1 MEQKAFA
8 PVLSRNVLVFTLS
21 FLVSLPFLKKNPQQK
36 QKKSF
41 PWSTCFYL
49 LEGLFAWCHSGTSAA
64 QMGCLVCRGFFFST
78 ICLEQPP
85 LQDHQAWWRAVDDPF
100 GSSSFD
106 MGLLSPDT
114 FPSTTATL
122 LIPSAPLKQGK
133 LPGGESI
140 IALAQSATF
149 NVRAQMENV
158 HSTTRTQWCTDL
170 LSHPPHFEKVGKE
183 FSAHPF
189 IVIINHP
196 EACWKIIY
204 CTCKW
209 LTTQK

>member
-1 MEQKAFA
+1 MK
-8 PVLSRNVLVFTLS
+8 
-21 FLVSLPFLKKNPQQK
+21 
-36 QKKSF
+36 F
-41 PWSTCFYL
+41 PWFTCFYL
-49 LEGLFAWCHSGTSAA
+49 PEGRYAWCHSGTSAA
-64 QMGCLVCRGFFFST
+64 QMGCLVVSFFLT
-78 ICLEQPP
+78 IRLEHPP
-85 LQDHQAWWRAVDDPF
+85 LQDHQAWWRAADDSF
-100 GSSSFD
+100 GSFSFD

-114 FPSTTATL
+114 FPSTSTSTTTTL

-140 IALAQSATF
+140 IALAQSTTF

-158 HSTTRTQWCTDL
+158 HSTTRKWWWTHL
-170 LSHPPHFEKVGKE
+170 LSHPLCFEKVGNE

>member
-1 MEQKAFA
+1 
-8 PVLSRNVLVFTLS
+8 
-21 FLVSLPFLKKNPQQK
+21 
-36 QKKSF
+36 
-41 PWSTCFYL
+41 
-49 LEGLFAWCHSGTSAA
+49 
-64 QMGCLVCRGFFFST
+64 MGCLVVSFFT
-78 ICLEQPP
+78 IRLEHPP

-106 MGLLSPDT
+106 MGLLSPDR
-114 FPSTTATL
+114 FPSTTSTL

-158 HSTTRTQWCTDL
+158 HSTTRKWWCTDL
-170 LSHPPHFEKVGKE
+170 LSHPLCFEKVGKE
-183 FSAHPF
+183 FSANPF
-189 IVIINHP
+189 IVVINHP

>member
-1 MEQKAFA
+1 MELKVFASVWSHKLPAFSFCS
-8 PVLSRNVLVFTLS
+8 LSG
-21 FLVSLPFLKKNPQQK
+21 KKR
-36 QKKSF
+36 F
-41 PWSTCFYL
+41 PWFMCSYL
-49 LEGLFAWCHSGTSAA
+49 LEGLCAWCHSGTSAA
-64 QMGCLVCRGFFFST
+64 QMGCLVHSLFFFLFFLT
-78 ICLEQPP
+78 IRPEQPP

-106 MGLLSPDT
+106 MGLLSPDIS
-114 FPSTTATL
+114 PTTTTL

-170 LSHPPHFEKVGKE
+170 LSHPPCFEKVGKE

-196 EACWKIIY
+196 GACWKIIY

>member
-1 MEQKAFA
+1 MELKVFA
-8 PVLSRNVLVFTLS
+8 SVWSHKLPS
-21 FLVSLPFLKKNPQQK
+21 FSFCSFWKK
-36 QKKSF
+36 KKRF
-41 PWSTCFYL
+41 PWFMCSYL
-49 LEGLFAWCHSGTSAA
+49 LEGLCAWCHSGTSAA
-64 QMGCLVCRGFFFST
+64 QMGCLVRSFFCFFFNHSPGAAT
-78 ICLEQPP
+78 APGPP
-85 LQDHQAWWRAVDDPF
+85 
-100 GSSSFD
+100 
-106 MGLLSPDT
+106 GLMKSCRRSIWQLLIWHGASVPRHI
-114 FPSTTATL
+114 PTTTTL

-170 LSHPPHFEKVGKE
+170 LSHPPCFEKVGKE

-196 EACWKIIY
+196 RACWKIIY

>member
-1 MEQKAFA
+1 M
-8 PVLSRNVLVFTLS
+8 R
-21 FLVSLPFLKKNPQQK
+21 
-36 QKKSF
+36 
-41 PWSTCFYL
+41 FYL
-49 LEGLFAWCHSGTSAA
+49 LEGLCAWCHSGTSAA
-64 QMGCLVCRGFFFST
+64 QMGCLVVSFFT
-78 ICLEQPP
+78 IGLEHPP

-114 FPSTTATL
+114 FPSTTTTTL

-158 HSTTRTQWCTDL
+158 HSTTRKRWCTDL
-170 LSHPPHFEKVGKE
+170 LSHLLCFEKVGKE

-189 IVIINHP
+189 IMIINHP